1 MALPDSF
8 DSPVV
13 VYWRPGCPYCSG
25 LKRRLRQLGV
35 RTHEINIW
43 EDPAAAAVVRSV
55 ASGNETVPTV
65 VIGGKALV
73 NPSGPEVLEAVR
85 RLAPA
90 ALVEE
95 GDGGPVGA
103 DGVAGPGG
111 LRSRARIPVPVI
123 VAWSVVVTALV
134 ASFTADALGHS
145 GVSWGFDAVAIAAYA
160 AVRLLRR
167 RGEVALRRRSDIA
180 T

>member
-1 MALPDSF
+1 MTDSPAA
-8 DSPVV
+8 PVV

-55 ASGNETVPTV
+55 AGGNETVPTV
-65 VIGGKALV
+65 VIGGKAMV

-90 ALVEE
+90 ALL
-95 GDGGPVGA
+95 A
-103 DGVAGPGG
+103 DGEGVQVDAGGAGVSGG
-111 LRSRARIPVPVI
+111 FGDRLRLPAQVM
-123 VAWSVVVTALV
+123 VAWLVVVAAVV
-134 ASFTADALGHS
+134 ASFTVDALGHS
-145 GVSWGFDAVAIAAYA
+145 GLSWGLDAVAISAYVV
-160 AVRLLRR
+160 VRLLRR
-167 RGEVALRRRSDIA
+167 RRVGSGRSGDRLIG
-180 T
+180 